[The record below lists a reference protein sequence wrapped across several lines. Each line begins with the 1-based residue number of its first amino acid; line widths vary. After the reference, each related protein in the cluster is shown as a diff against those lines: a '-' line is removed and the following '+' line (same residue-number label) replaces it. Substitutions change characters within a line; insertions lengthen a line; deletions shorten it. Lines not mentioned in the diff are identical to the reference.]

1 MFSFVVLFTFF
12 IGWYIYIYLF
22 CFLFFF
28 LLSLFD
34 ILPIIIICIMKKATT
49 VLHFR
54 CLLLSEVM
62 VNLYRWTYLQTKF
75 LGLSP
80 NCIGT
85 SSNWYELEVVR
96 VDDGTS
102 WHGMSWQWYELT
114 GYHLFQRCF
123 THTKLT
129 SKVHQLMKTKRSK
142 VYNNPQSIIVMVKS
156 TNFNFN

>member
-1 MFSFVVLFTFF
+1 MLFCLHFLLV
-12 IGWYIYIYLF
+12 GIYIYLF
-22 CFLFFF
+22 VFVFCFFSCWVCLI
-28 LLSLFD
+28 
-34 ILPIIIICIMKKATT
+34 ILPIIIIWIMKKATT
-49 VLHFR
+49 ILHFR
-54 CLLLSEVM
+54 GLILSDVM
-62 VNLYRWTYLQTKF
+62 INLYRWTYLQTKF
-75 LGLSP
+75 LDLSP

-142 VYNNPQSIIVMVKS
+142 IYNNPQSIIVIVKS
-156 TNFNFN
+156 TNINFN